1 MATQIPFS
9 NEKVREVIKNIT
21 SRHAINR
28 IDQKIFMSALLSKTA
43 LSVEDQKMVDQI
55 FQGLQS
61 GLIRVVD

>member
-1 MATQIPFS
+1 MATQTPFS
-9 NEKVREVIKNIT
+9 TEKVREVIKNIT